1 MNKNIKLFNSRYQQ
15 IVGIIFVL
23 MAVLAIR
30 LFVVTVLQHDRW
42 SAEASDQNTKTIQTS
57 APRGNIYDR
66 NGNAL
71 ALNKQVFTVNFNA
84 SALSTEE
91 INSSSL
97 KLINILIKN
106 GDKYTDNFPIKI
118 TDSGTYYYTY
128 KQEIKKWLKKQGFEE
143 DLTAKEAFTQLCLK
157 YNVDYS
163 DANPEQRYDAME
175 TLQTKYNLDPP
186 ISVKS
191 MTYTYDNELEAFL
204 TKFGFE
210 KEEIKKGVSAKAC
223 FKTLRKDY
231 EIDKSLSDREAR
243 KIFIVRNEIA
253 TNGFTRYIPIKVA
266 SDISK
271 KTIAYIEESG
281 IPGLEISSETKRYY
295 PNKNTASHII
305 GYMGAISESESKD
318 YVDKGYS
325 ASDLIGKDGI
335 EAALEEKLHGT
346 PGMRK
351 IKVNSSGEY
360 VETLEETEAE
370 KGSDVYLTI
379 DLDLQKTAE
388 QSLKNAIARA
398 SNSQS
403 GAVVALDVETG
414 DVLAMASYPDYNPNI
429 FANGISN
436 KAWESVQPENQR
448 DYLAPRPLMNNA
460 TGTSIAPGSTFKPI
474 TAVAALE
481 CGLDPNR
488 YITDRGFIKYGDRE
502 YACSAWNDYGG
513 THGAETLELGIGNS
527 CNYYF
532 FCIATG
538 KDWGTGASLGYQT
551 DISAEK
557 ILDTARQFG
566 LADETGIEIG
576 EATRPLASAKTKL
589 EGYEASVEN
598 YLYINAHKIFPA
610 AVVDDYEKLKK
621 NMETIS
627 SWTGENPEYEEVIER
642 LKKQTDV
649 KKDQIE
655 SVAARIKFDYFIQA
669 EWTTGDQFNLSIGQ
683 GENAYTPLQ
692 MARYVA
698 TLGNNGVRNQ
708 VSVVAGVEGEGS
720 TKKDKGKTLNLK
732 DGTLNEV
739 IKGMKWVCSSGT
751 LSGVFGNFPIE
762 VAGKTG
768 TAEYQAI
775 KQPASEVKYVK
786 DRLGTLNAA
795 AGTSVTWA
803 KVKKTMEK
811 MMEDEPERY
820 ETEDETIDDA
830 VIKASNYRITQ
841 GMIDNGKG
849 GYDYNAWTIAMAP
862 ADNPKIAVAVLL
874 IQGGYSSNAAP
885 VAKDI
890 IADYLNVYD
899 DKKVKTTKTDIDGTN
914 KVQ

>member
-42 SAEASDQNTKTIQTS
+42 TAEASDQNTKTIQTS

-84 SALSTEE
+84 SALTTEE
-91 INSSSL
+91 INASSL

-118 TDSGTYYYTY
+118 TDSGNCYYTY

-143 DLTAKEAFTQLCLK
+143 NLTAKEAFSQLCIK

-163 DANPEQRYDAME
+163 DANPEQRFDAME

-186 ISVKS
+186 ISVRS
-191 MTYTYDNELEAFL
+191 MSYTYDNELEAFL
-204 TKFGFE
+204 EKFGFE
-210 KEEIKKGVSAKAC
+210 KDEIKKGISAKEC

-231 EIDKSLSDREAR
+231 EIDKSLSDKEAR

-253 TNGFTRYIPIKVA
+253 AYGFTRYIPIKVA
-266 SDISK
+266 SDVSK

-305 GYMGAISESESKD
+305 GYMGAISESESKE
-318 YVDKGYS
+318 YVEKGYS

-351 IKVNSSGEY
+351 IKVNSSGED
-360 VETLEETEAE
+360 VETLEETEPE

-379 DLDLQKTAE
+379 DLGLQKVAE

-403 GAVVALDVETG
+403 GAAVAIDVETG
-414 DVLAMASYPDYNPNI
+414 DVLAMASYPDFDPNI
-429 FANGISN
+429 FASGISN
-436 KAWESVQPENQR
+436 KAWESVQPENKR

-460 TGTSIAPGSTFKPI
+460 TRTSIAPGSTFKPI

-513 THGAETLELGIGNS
+513 THGAETLEWGIGNS

-538 KDWGTGASLGYQT
+538 KDWGTGVSLGYQT
-551 DISAEK
+551 DISVEK
-557 ILDTARQFG
+557 ILDVAKQFG

-576 EATRPLASAKTKL
+576 ESTRPMASAQTKL

-627 SWTGENPEYEEVIER
+627 SWTKENPEYEEVIER
-642 LKKQTDV
+642 LQKQTDV

-655 SVAARIKFDYFIQA
+655 SVAARIKFDYFILA

-683 GENAYTPLQ
+683 GDNAYTPLQ
-692 MARYVA
+692 MANYVA

-708 VSVVAGVEGEGS
+708 VSVVSGVEGEGS
-720 TKKDKGKTLNLK
+720 TKKNKAKNLNLK
-732 DGTLNEV
+732 DGTLDEV
-739 IKGMKWVCSSGT
+739 IKGMKRVCSSGT
-751 LSGVFGNFPIE
+751 LAGVFGNFPVE

-795 AGTSVTWA
+795 AGTSVSWS

-811 MMEDEPERY
+811 MMEEEPERY
-820 ETEDETIDDA
+820 ETEDDTIDDA
-830 VIKASNYRITQ
+830 VIKASNYKITQ
-841 GMIDNGKG
+841 GMIDNGKS

-890 IADYLNVYD
+890 IADYLNVYG